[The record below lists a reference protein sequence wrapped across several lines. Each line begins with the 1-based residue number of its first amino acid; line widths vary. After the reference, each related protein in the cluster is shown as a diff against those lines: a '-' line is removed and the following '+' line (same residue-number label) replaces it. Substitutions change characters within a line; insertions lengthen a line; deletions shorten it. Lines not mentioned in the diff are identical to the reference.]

1 MPTIPEA
8 LLNTV
13 FVSTEQTG
21 TGSTQNVAH
30 GLARVPSLVVI
41 IPTDTA
47 PATTGQY
54 TATEGT
60 HDATNVV
67 VTVTSGKK
75 FKVLAWGY

>member
-1 MPTIPEA
+1 MPSFPKG
-8 LLNTV
+8 LLNTW
-13 FVSTEQTG
+13 FVSAEQTG
-21 TGSTQNVAH
+21 TGSAQNIAH
-30 GLARVPSLVVI
+30 GLGRAPSAVVI
-41 IPTDTA
+41 IATDTA

-75 FKVLAWGY
+75 YKILAWGY